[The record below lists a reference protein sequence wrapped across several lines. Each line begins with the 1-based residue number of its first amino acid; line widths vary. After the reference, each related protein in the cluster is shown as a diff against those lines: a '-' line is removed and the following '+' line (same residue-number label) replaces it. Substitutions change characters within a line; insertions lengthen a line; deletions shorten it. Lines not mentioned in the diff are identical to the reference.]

1 MNNVTLTVCDMVGP
15 CEECGL
21 VRERTYRFFVYG
33 CDVLL
38 CGQCIKTFVAQL
50 TSVLQKEEPKLA
62 ASIIPLNAEN
72 ASELRCSRCLDMLAA
87 HLTVYRRRGE
97 GRSTQKAAEEAGGDP
112 APSSRT

>member
-15 CEECGL
+15 CEECGR

-33 CDVLL
+33 CDILL
-38 CGQCIKTFVAQL
+38 CGQCIETFVAHL

-97 GRSTQKAAEEAGGDP
+97 GQ
-112 APSSRT
+112 

>member
-15 CEECGL
+15 CEECGR

-33 CDVLL
+33 YDILL
-38 CGQCIKTFVAQL
+38 CGQCIETFVTQL
-50 TSVLQKEEPKLA
+50 TSVLQREEPKLA
-62 ASIIPLNAEN
+62 ASIPLNAEN

-97 GRSTQKAAEEAGGDP
+97 GHSAQKAAEEAGCDP